1 MGEWFVD
8 NKLLTHF
15 GEDKTKCILFS
26 GKKNLR
32 ELNVTY
38 DNNIIK
44 QFRIVNYLSC
54 HLDANL
60 SGESLTMRSL
70 QKINTKLQRLYRQN
84 EFLNPKLLRL
94 LCNSFILFCNSIII
108 IITFVVIIIVICDL
122 EIFLFMGLPEF
133 FFFFFQLWYLNK

>member
-1 MGEWFVD
+1 MREWFVD
-8 NKLLTHF
+8 NKMLTHF

-26 GKKNLR
+26 SKKNLR

-44 QFRIVNYLSC
+44 QFRIVKYLSC
-54 HLDANL
+54 HLDTNL
-60 SGESLTMRSL
+60 SGESLTMRSP

-108 IITFVVIIIVICDL
+108 IIITFVIIIVICDI
-122 EIFLFMGLPEF
+122 EIFLFTGLPEF
-133 FFFFFQLWYLNK
+133 FFFFFSIVVFK